1 MTALVILQPSFI
13 FSSVRA
19 QSVINQKINWG
30 ASNVSLK
37 NAFEEIEKLSG
48 TSINYNNAQ
57 LNDQAIIKVPK
68 AERTVSET
76 LNILLKGR
84 KLTFKLAGE
93 KNILIIANASG
104 TLSGK
109 VTDEMGDPLP
119 GASVKIV
126 ELNRSVITKADGSY
140 SLIVEPGIYTVEVN
154 YISFHTERFQRVEVN
169 ETKSTILNIRLR
181 PDALALQEVII
192 TTALGLKREQKS
204 LGFATSTIDSTALT
218 NAVSSNWTDALS
230 GKVAG
235 LNLVRNSGPGGSNK
249 IILRGENNL
258 TGDNEALIVIDGVVA
273 SASSARRGSPSGG
286 VYGVSGDNMPVDY
299 GSAIN
304 DINPEDIESVTV
316 LKGPGASALYGQ
328 RGANGAILITTKSG
342 NNKRK
347 TLGVNF
353 THNTTFEDI
362 NRKPELQREYGQ
374 GLGGAAYFS
383 RGASAD
389 GPNTNSTSSAWGP
402 KFDGQ
407 SYFQYDPA
415 TQATGLTRT
424 PWVAKA
430 NPINAF
436 FKTGYETSNSASLD
450 GNVKNTNLRLAINH
464 NINEW
469 IAPNTGYDRT
479 SVALSA
485 NSKITKKLT
494 LTAKATYNNKN
505 SDNLPTTGFGNQAYM
520 YWVYFSQPNVD
531 PNYYK
536 DYWVHG
542 SEYTKFINITTTTLE
557 SPYAISYEYLNTQ
570 RRNGVLGNI
579 QLSYQLAKGLMS
591 QVRTSLDL
599 NKNATEQLRPY
610 DAAGAKFAQG
620 SYRIQDAT
628 TYEQNTDVLLKY
640 DREINKDINLTVTGG
655 GSILKN
661 EYRKGES
668 RADGLKEPNIY
679 DLSNNINPIISV
691 PDTAR
696 YRFNSVYG
704 LISASYKDYLFVD
717 VTGRQDWSSVLASPL
732 RTADVGF
739 FYPSVNM
746 AFIPSDFWDLPK
758 TFNFVKLRAS
768 YSQVG
773 SGSTVPYR
781 TAYNYLPANNGL
793 YPNGSTTNPTLL
805 PALNLKP
812 LMTTTYEV
820 GTDVRM
826 FKNRLNVDVALYT
839 GNTKNQIL
847 SRVVDRSSGYASA
860 VINAGRINNKG
871 IEIGINGTPLQ
882 VKGKNAFKWTA
893 TATFSANRNEIKEL
907 LDSSVVLRNS
917 PIGNAQVVAN
927 IGGSIGDMYGLGF
940 VRSPDGQMV
949 YKDGMPLI
957 APDPVYL
964 GNSLPKFKTSLGSTF
979 SYKSV
984 SLSALFDAQ
993 FGAVG
998 NAFSLARIAEN
1009 GKSALTLPGRYNGII
1024 GNGVMLD
1031 SEGTYRPND
1040 VIATNI
1046 PAYYKTVYYDNAEG
1060 TMYSTDFVKFRE
1072 ANLNYSL
1079 PTRFVERMGLKKV
1092 TIGGFGRNLYIWSP
1106 WPVFDPEFG
1115 SLSGNDIVTGFEVG
1129 QLPSTRTYGFRLVV
1143 GL

>member
-1 MTALVILQPSFI
+1 MEKTFTKCRKAIFKIVLHLSNQFDTTLLNGQLNKSLYVILPLMIAILVAPPMVSSSFAQQTELI
-13 FSSVRA
+13 TVRGT
-19 QSVINQKINWG
+19 VIDDG
-30 ASNVSLK
+30 DSL
-37 NAFEEIEKLSG
+37 
-48 TSINYNNAQ
+48 
-57 LNDQAIIKVPK
+57 
-68 AERTVSET
+68 
-76 LNILLKGR
+76 
-84 KLTFKLAGE
+84 
-93 KNILIIANASG
+93 
-104 TLSGK
+104 
-109 VTDEMGDPLP
+109 PLP
-119 GASVKIV
+119 GVS
-126 ELNRSVITKADGSY
+126 ITNTQGKTLGITDADGA
-140 SLIVEPGIYTVEVN
+140 
-154 YISFHTERFQRVEVN
+154 F
-169 ETKSTILNIRLR
+169 NIRVPKGTGLR
-181 PDALALQEVII
+181 FSFLGYEMYAGTYSTSQERVTIRMKSSSN
-192 TTALGLKREQKS
+192 TMSEVVVTALGIKRDQKS
-204 LGFATSTIDSTALT
+204 LGYATSKIDSTALT

-273 SASSARRGSPSGG
+273 SASRSRSASPSGG

-316 LKGPGASALYGQ
+316 LKGPGAAALYGQ

-342 NNKRK
+342 NAKRK
-347 TLGVNF
+347 IGINF
-353 THNTTFEDI
+353 TSNVTFEEI
-362 NRKPELQREYGQ
+362 NRKPDLQREYGQ

-407 SYFQYDPA
+407 YYFQYDPEL
-415 TQATGLTRT
+415 QATGLTRT

-430 NPINAF
+430 NPIDAF
-436 FKTGYETSNSASLD
+436 FKRGYDTNNSFSID
-450 GNVKNTNLRLAINH
+450 GNLKNTNLRLALNH
-464 NINEW
+464 DENEW
-469 IAPNTGYDRT
+469 IAPNTGYERT
-479 SVALSA
+479 SVALSV
-485 NSKITKKLT
+485 NSKITNKLT
-494 LTAKATYNNKN
+494 LTGKATYNNKY

-531 PNYYK
+531 PNYYR

-542 SEYTKFINITTTTLE
+542 SENRSFINITTTTLE
-557 SPYAISYEYLNTQ
+557 SPYAISYEYLNPQ
-570 RRNGVLGNI
+570 RRNVVVGNI
-579 QLSYQLAKGLMS
+579 QLSYQLAKGLMA
-591 QVRTSLDL
+591 QVRASLDQ
-599 NKNATEQLRPY
+599 NKNITEQLRPY

-620 SYRIQDAT
+620 SYRIQNAT
-628 TYEQNTDVLLKY
+628 TYEQNVDVLLKY
-640 DREINKDINLTVTGG
+640 DREINKDIRLNVTGG
-655 GSILKN
+655 GSMLKN
-661 EYRKGES
+661 EYRKGEN
-668 RADGLKEPNIY
+668 RADGLKVPNIY
-679 DLSNNINPIISV
+679 ELSNNINPIISV
-691 PDTAR
+691 PDTSR

-704 LISASYKDYLFVD
+704 LISASYKDYLFLD

-732 RTADVGF
+732 TTADVGF

-758 TFNFVKLRAS
+758 TFDFVKLRAS

-773 SGSTVPYR
+773 SGSTRTYL

-793 YPNGSTTNPTLL
+793 YPNGSTANPTVL

-820 GTDVRM
+820 GTDIRM
-826 FKNRLNVDVALYT
+826 FKNRLNVDVALYK

-860 VINAGRINNKG
+860 IINAGRIDNEG

-882 VKGKNAFKWTA
+882 TKGKNPFKWTA
-893 TATFSANRNEIKEL
+893 FATFSANRNEIKEL

-927 IGGSIGDMYGLGF
+927 VGGSMGDMYGLGF
-940 VRSPDGQMV
+940 LRSPDGQIV
-949 YKDGMPLI
+949 YKDGMPQI

-964 GNSLPKFKTSLGSTF
+964 GNSIPKFKTGLGSTF

-984 SLSALFDAQ
+984 SLSVLFDAQ

-998 NAFSLARIAEN
+998 NAFSLARIGEN

-1024 GNGVMLD
+1024 GNGVILNPD
-1031 SEGTYRPND
+1031 GTYRPND
-1040 VIATNI
+1040 VIATNV
-1046 PAYYKTVYYDNAEG
+1046 PEYYKATYYSNAEG
-1060 TMYSTDFVKFRE
+1060 TMFSTDFVKFRE
-1072 ANLNYSL
+1072 ANLTYTL
-1079 PTRFVERMGLKKV
+1079 PVNLVKKMGLSKV
-1092 TIGGFGRNLYIWSP
+1092 TISGFGRNLFIWSP

-1115 SLSGNDIVTGFEVG
+1115 SLADTDIVTGFEVG

-1143 GL
+1143 GI

>member
-1 MTALVILQPSFI
+1 MKRRSIHCLESFFPDVTRLRQIVGRAFLFFEFNKVAITVFTVALICFQALMQETFAASAQEIITISGVVVDDQDSEPLPAVTILDDSKKRLDVTAVNGSFTVQVPKDTEVSFNMI
-13 FSSVRA
+13 GYTAFRRVF
-19 QSVINQKINWG
+19 N
-30 ASNVSLK
+30 ASQTNVTIRLK
-37 NAFEEIEKLSG
+37 ADVS
-48 TSINYNNAQ
+48 Q
-57 LNDQAIIKVPK
+57 LN
-68 AERTVSET
+68 
-76 LNILLKGR
+76 
-84 KLTFKLAGE
+84 
-93 KNILIIANASG
+93 
-104 TLSGK
+104 
-109 VTDEMGDPLP
+109 
-119 GASVKIV
+119 
-126 ELNRSVITKADGSY
+126 
-140 SLIVEPGIYTVEVN
+140 EV
-154 YISFHTERFQRVEVN
+154 VV
-169 ETKSTILNIRLR
+169 
-181 PDALALQEVII
+181 
-192 TTALGLKREQKS
+192 TALGIKREQKS
-204 LGFATSTIDSTALT
+204 LGYAVSIIDSTALT
-218 NAVSSNWTDALS
+218 NAISSNWTDALS

-235 LNLVRNSGPGGSNK
+235 LNLVRNSGPAGSNK

-273 SASSARRGSPSGG
+273 SASGSRSASPSGG
-286 VYGVSGDNMPVDY
+286 VYGTSGDNMPVDY
-299 GSAIN
+299 GSALN

-316 LKGPGASALYGQ
+316 LKGPGAAALYGQ

-342 NNKRK
+342 NTKRK
-347 TLGVNF
+347 TLGINF
-353 THNTTFEDI
+353 SQNITFEEV
-362 NRKPELQREYGQ
+362 NRKPDLQREYGQ
-374 GLGGAAYFS
+374 GLGGAAYYS

-407 SYFQYDPA
+407 YYFQWDPEL
-415 TQATGLTRT
+415 QNTGLTRT

-430 NPINAF
+430 NPIDAF
-436 FKTGYETSNSASLD
+436 FKRGYDSNTSASLD
-450 GNVKNTNLRLAINH
+450 GNINKTNLRLALNH
-464 NINEW
+464 NENDW
-469 IAPNTGYDRT
+469 IAPNTGYERT
-479 SVALSA
+479 SVALSL

-494 LTAKATYNNKN
+494 LSGKATYNNKN

-536 DYWVHG
+536 DYWVRG
-542 SEYTKFINITTTTLE
+542 AENRQFINITTTTLE

-570 RRNGVLGNI
+570 KRNGVVGNI
-579 QLSYQLAKGLMS
+579 QLSYQLAKGLLA
-591 QVRTSLDL
+591 QGRVSLDQ
-599 NKNATEQLRPY
+599 NKNITEQMRPY

-620 SYRIQDAT
+620 SYRIQNAT
-628 TYEQNTDVLLKY
+628 TYEKNADVLLKY
-640 DREINKDINLTVTGG
+640 DTKINKDIQLSVTGG
-655 GSILKN
+655 GSMLRN

-668 RADGLKEPNIY
+668 RADGLKVPDFY

-691 PDTAR
+691 PDTSR

-704 LISASYKDYLFVD
+704 LVSASYKDYLYVD

-746 AFIPSDFWDLPK
+746 AFIPSDFWALPK

-773 SGSTVPYR
+773 SGSTRAYL

-793 YPNGSTTNPTLL
+793 YPNGSTANPTIL

-826 FKNRLNVDVALYT
+826 FKNRLNVDVALYK

-860 VINAGRINNKG
+860 VINAGRIDNKG
-871 IEIGINGTPLQ
+871 IEIGLNGTPIQ
-882 VKGKNAFKWTA
+882 MKGKNSFQWTA

-917 PIGNAQVVAN
+917 PIGNAQVIAN
-927 IGGSIGDMYGLGF
+927 VGGSMGDMYGLGF
-940 VRSPDGQMV
+940 VRSPQGQIV
-949 YKDGMPLI
+949 YKDGMPQI
-957 APDPVYL
+957 DPDPVYL
-964 GNSLPKFKTSLGSTF
+964 GNSIPKFKTSLGSTF
-979 SYKSV
+979 SYKRV
-984 SLSALFDAQ
+984 SLSVLFDAQ

-998 NAFSLARIAEN
+998 NAFSLARIGEN

-1024 GNGVMLD
+1024 GNGVILNTD
-1031 SEGTYRPND
+1031 GTYRPND

-1060 TMYSTDFVKFRE
+1060 TMFSTDFVKFRE
-1072 ANLNYSL
+1072 ANLAYSL
-1079 PTRFVERMGLKKV
+1079 PSSFVKNMGLSKV
-1092 TIGGFGRNLYIWSP
+1092 TISGFGRNLFIWSP

-1115 SLSGNDIVTGFEVG
+1115 SLAGTDIVTGFEVG
-1129 QLPSTRTYGFRLVV
+1129 QLPSTRTYGLRLVV